1 MPSSRSA
8 SFSLVATGVT
18 LARGAHV
25 VLDRV
30 DVGIAPRSRVGV
42 VGPNGVGKSTLLR
55 ILAGL
60 EPPDSGAV
68 TRTPPDLAVAC
79 LAQEHHDDAETVRGE
94 LARRSGI
101 AEVAAE
107 FDRASSALAV
117 GDAGADE
124 AYARALDAY
133 LRAGCADFDARAA
146 VVSDE
151 LGLAAELLDAPLGA
165 LSGGQRARVALGA
178 VLLVRADVVLLDEP
192 TNDLDFAGLEILER
206 FLVGRPGGTVV
217 VSHDRA
223 FLERTVTSVLDLDE
237 HTHHGTL
244 YDGGW
249 RAYLEARAVAHRH
262 AEEGYATYEGEK
274 TRLRQRAQRQR
285 EWATQGASR
294 ATRDAD
300 ERDKFI
306 RHTKVASSERLAAKA
321 RATDRALERLPEVTK
336 PWEGWDLHFD
346 IAAAPR
352 SGAVALRLTD
362 AVVERGS
369 FRMGPTTIE
378 VRWADRVALV
388 GPNGSGK
395 TTLLQTL
402 LGRVPLTA
410 GTRWVGPSVV
420 VGELEQHRRR
430 LTGPA
435 ALLDLVR
442 VPPGA
447 SVAEIRSQLAKFG
460 LGADHL
466 ARPVGTL
473 SPGERTRAVLAEF
486 ALQGVNC
493 LILDEPSN
501 HLDLPA
507 IEELEAA
514 LGRYD
519 GTLLLVTHD
528 RALLEQVSTTRVIR
542 AHDGHLD
549 EA

>member
-1 MPSSRSA
+1 M
-8 SFSLVATGVT
+8 
-18 LARGAHV
+18 
-25 VLDRV
+25 
-30 DVGIAPRSRVGV
+30 
-42 VGPNGVGKSTLLR
+42 
-55 ILAGL
+55 
-60 EPPDSGAV
+60 
-68 TRTPPDLAVAC
+68 
-79 LAQEHHDDAETVRGE
+79 
-94 LARRSGI
+94 
-101 AEVAAE
+101 
-107 FDRASSALAV
+107 ALA
-117 GDAGADE
+117 
-124 AYARALDAY
+124 
-133 LRAGCADFDARAA
+133 
-146 VVSDE
+146 
-151 LGLAAELLDAPLGA
+151 
-165 LSGGQRARVALGA
+165 A

-192 TNDLDFAGLEILER
+192 TNDLDFDGLETLER

-249 RAYLEARAVAHRH
+249 HAYLEARAVTRRH
-262 AEEGYATYEGEK
+262 AEAEYATYQGEK
-274 TRLRQRAQRQR
+274 ARLRQRSQRQR
-285 EWATQGASR
+285 EWATQGTSR
-294 ATRDAD
+294 AKRDPD
-300 ERDKFI
+300 DHDKLI
-306 RHTKVASSERLAAKA
+306 RHVKVASSERLAAKA
-321 RATDRALERLPEVTK
+321 RATDRALERLPDVTK
-336 PWEGWDLHFD
+336 PWEGWDLRFD
-346 IAAAPR
+346 IPAAPR

-369 FRMGPTTIE
+369 FRLGPVTVE

-402 LGRVPLTA
+402 LGRLPLTT

-420 VGELEQHRRR
+420 VGELEQDRRR

-435 ALLDLVR
+435 TLLDLVR

-460 LGADHL
+460 LGAEHL
-466 ARPVGTL
+466 ARPAGTL

-514 LGRYD
+514 LQRYD

-528 RALLEQVSTTRVIR
+528 RALLEQVRTTRTIR
-542 AHDGHLD
+542 VRDGHRD